1 MFEDGKENVAYESDI
16 VSVAR
21 IPSGAVKD
29 NIALFGQGNKL
40 QDSGKKVSDLVL
52 KSELEDSVESEK
64 K

>member
-29 NIALFGQGNKL
+29 DIALFGQGNEL
-40 QDSGKKVSDLVL
+40 QDSGKKVSDIVL
-52 KSELEDSVESEK
+52 KT
-64 K
+64 